1 MQKLIKHVNHL
12 LIGAATA
19 SLIYVVALI
28 LKLDVPSLTIQNG
41 LIVVSLGA
49 VIGLYSALFDS
60 ERISFLTAL
69 ICHFIL
75 TLSSVL
81 MSLILF
87 GSSVTIIQGV
97 GFWASFL
104 MIYLIIWGGV
114 SLYQRISIKKI
125 NRKLQDNYHKR

>member
-1 MQKLIKHVNHL
+1 MKKLIKHVNHL
-12 LIGAATA
+12 LIGAATS
-19 SLIYVVALI
+19 SLVYISALM
-28 LKLDVPSLTIQNG
+28 LSLDVPSLTIKNG

-49 VIGLYSALFDS
+49 IIGLYSAVFDS
-60 ERISFLTAL
+60 EKISFLTAL

-81 MSLILF
+81 FSLLF
-87 GSSVTIIQGV
+87 FNSSITIIQEI
-97 GFWASFL
+97 GFWVSFL